1 MTTNVPCYS
10 QIMSHFFT
18 SQITLACYFVICFTC
33 HQDSDMISFK
43 TSTHNFESTHNSE
56 STHDF
61 EITFKHFM
69 TIPAIPRI
77 LLK

>member
-1 MTTNVPCYS
+1 MATNAPCYS
-10 QIMSHFFT
+10 QIMSNFFPL
-18 SQITLACYFVICFTC
+18 QVTLACYVVICFTC
-33 HQDSDMISFK
+33 YQGSDMISFK

-69 TIPAIPRI
+69 TIPAIPGI